1 MLGQRRWVLERDV
14 VKVDLIFKLDAESA
28 FDVWRVPDF
37 RLALNDFENEGSQC
51 LGSDKA
57 LNVGQGRNQ
66 ADKTSDESDQ
76 HGEHILLIVCFTS
89 LAINSL
95 VLDQDRSDEKRIG
108 VETENSCLHD
118 AHHEAVGKGELLG
131 DLLSALRILRE
142 LSHFTIF
149 TTEASH
155 DFDSC

>member
-57 LNVGQGRNQ
+57 AQRQ
-66 ADKTSDESDQ
+66 
-76 HGEHILLIVCFTS
+76 
-89 LAINSL
+89 
-95 VLDQDRSDEKRIG
+95 RR
-108 VETENSCLHD
+108 
-118 AHHEAVGKGELLG
+118 
-131 DLLSALRILRE
+131 
-142 LSHFTIF
+142 
-149 TTEASH
+149 
-155 DFDSC
+155 